1 MDKKNIKTEIFD
13 VINKFGPI
21 NFVQLVRKLKL
32 LPNENKNVS
41 ISLIELENEHKV
53 FKNWDGEYYS
63 PILHDEFD
71 GVLKINNSGKF
82 GFVTELNENE
92 LIPVEE
98 LRDCFVAKYFFNT
111 ALHDDFVHVKVFYED
126 KTKEKT
132 FGVITKIIERKTT
145 ELIGFLVSKNS
156 FVDFKPLDN
165 KYNNAKYRINDLK
178 VNAKINDLVVARVS
192 RIQNEFIYVT
202 IEEIITN
209 KTDPKVFFKAFLE
222 KVKVPKEFN
231 SNMTPELKEIPQ
243 TIENENLDGRV
254 DLRNELI
261 VTIDGDDTKDF
272 DDAINVKKLE
282 NGNFLLGVH
291 IADVS
296 YYVTENSEIDKEALK
311 RGTSIYL
318 ADRVIPMLPFE
329 LSNGICSLN
338 PHEDRFAI
346 SALMEIDD
354 KGNNIKTEIFPSIIQ
369 SKYRLTY
376 KQVNKFLDQQDLLNN
391 DQELTDMINLSYELS
406 KILHEYKTN
415 QGYIDF
421 EIDEPKIYLNEDGTV
436 KDIIVAERGVSE
448 VLIED
453 FMVRA
458 NEQVAEFLTKRKLPV
473 MYRVHDAPD
482 DEKLTNLENVLSVL
496 DIPFKKPQGILDPI
510 KFAQIATEIKEYKY
524 DEFIKLLFLRTM
536 QKAKYTSINIGHFG
550 LASKFYCHFTSPIR
564 RYPDLMIHRILR
576 ELVFNKNTEKLSH
589 FNEIIEGIANQNSSM
604 EQSSVDIE
612 RNSNDLFYAEYFK
625 NKIGQKFHAQ
635 IISVTKFGMF
645 IEFPNKTD
653 ALIHKSTLLDG
664 EYEAN
669 ETMTVIG
676 SSNRKFK
683 IGQFVDVI
691 VTGVD
696 LVEGKVDAVLEE
708 FYAEFLNNEKNK
720 KNFRSVKSEQI
731 RKN

>member
-71 GVLKINNSGKF
+71 GILKINNSGKF

-111 ALHDDFVHVKVFYED
+111 AMHDDLVHVKVFYED

-132 FGVITKIIERKTT
+132 FGVITQIIERKTT

-165 KYNNAKYRINDLK
+165 KFNNAKYRINDLK
-178 VNAKINDLVVARVS
+178 VNAKINDLVVAKVL

-243 TIENENLDGRV
+243 TIENENIDGRV

-376 KQVNKFLDQQDLLNN
+376 KQVNKFLEQQDLLNN

-436 KDIIVAERGVSE
+436 RDIIVAERGVSE

-669 ETMTVIG
+669 ETMTVIA

-683 IGQFVDVI
+683 IGQFVNVI

-708 FYAEFLNNEKNK
+708 FYVEFLNNEKNK

>member
-21 NFVQLVRKLKL
+21 NFVQLVRKLKF
-32 LPNENKNVS
+32 LPSENKNVS
-41 ISLIELENEHKV
+41 KALIELEAELKI
-53 FKNWDGEYYS
+53 FKNWDGEYYT

-71 GVLKINNSGKF
+71 GVLKINSTGKF

-92 LIPVEE
+92 LIPAEE
-98 LRDCFVAKYFFNT
+98 IRDCFVAKYFFNS
-111 ALHDDFVHVKVFYED
+111 AMHDDLVHVKVFFED

-132 FGVITKIIERKTT
+132 FGVITNIIERKTE

-165 KYNNAKYRINDLK
+165 KFNNAKYRISDVK
-178 VNAKINDLVVARVS
+178 VNAKINDLVIAKIS
-192 RIQNEFIYVT
+192 KIQGDFIYVT

-222 KVKVPKEFN
+222 KVKVPKEF
-231 SNMTPELKEIPQ
+231 SSVMDSELKEIPKS
-243 TIENENLDGRV
+243 IENENFENRI

-272 DDAINVKKLE
+272 DDAVNVKRLE
-282 NGNFLLGVH
+282 NGNYLLGVH

-346 SALMEIDD
+346 SALMEIDRN
-354 KGNNIKTEIFPSIIQ
+354 GNNVKTEIFPSIIQ

-376 KQVNKFLDQQDLLNN
+376 KQVNKFLEEKTLLNEN
-391 DQELTDMINLSYELS
+391 VELTNMINLSYELS
-406 KILHEYKTN
+406 KILHEYKTR

-421 EIDEPKIYLNEDGTV
+421 EIEEPKIYLNEDGTV
-436 KDIIVAERGVSE
+436 KDIVVGERGVSE

-458 NEQVAEFLTKRKLPV
+458 NEQVAEFLTSKKLPV

-482 DEKLTNLENVLSVL
+482 EEKLSNLENVLNVL

-510 KFAQIATEIKEYKY
+510 KFAQIATEIKKYKY

-550 LASKFYCHFTSPIR
+550 LASEFYCHFTSPIR

-576 ELVFNKNTEKLSH
+576 ELVFNKNMNKLSH
-589 FNEIIEGIANQNSSM
+589 FNDIIEGIANQNSSM

-653 ALIHKSTLLDG
+653 ALVHKSTLLDG

-669 ETMTVIG
+669 ETMTVLA

-683 IGQFVDVI
+683 IGQFIDVI

-708 FYAEFLNNEKNK
+708 FYNDFLNNDKNK

>member
-32 LPNENKNVS
+32 LPNENKSVS

-71 GVLKINNSGKF
+71 GILKINNSGKF

-92 LIPVEE
+92 SIPVEE
-98 LRDCFVAKYFFNT
+98 PRDCFVAKYFFNT
-111 ALHDDFVHVKVFYED
+111 AMHDDLVHVKVFYED

-165 KYNNAKYRINDLK
+165 KFNNAKYRINDLK
-178 VNAKINDLVVARVS
+178 VNAKINDLVIAKVS
-192 RIQNEFIYVT
+192 KIQNEFIYVT
-202 IEEIITN
+202 VEEIVTN

-254 DLRNELI
+254 DLRDELI

-282 NGNFLLGVH
+282 NGNYLLGVH

-296 YYVTENSEIDKEALK
+296 YYVREDSEIDKEALK

-346 SALMEIDD
+346 SALMEIDN
-354 KGNNIKTEIFPSIIQ
+354 KGNNIKTKIFPSVIQ

-376 KQVNKFLDQQDLLNN
+376 KQVNKFLEQQDLLNN
-391 DQELTDMINLSYELS
+391 DQNLTEMINLSYELS
-406 KILHEYKTN
+406 KILHEYKTK

-421 EIDEPKIYLNEDGTV
+421 EIDEPKIYLNQDGSV
-436 KDIIVAERGVSE
+436 RDIIVAERGVSE

-458 NEQVAEFLTKRKLPV
+458 NEQVAEFLTKKKLPV

-482 DEKLTNLENVLSVL
+482 DEKLSNLENVLNVL
-496 DIPFKKPQGILDPI
+496 DIPFKKPQGTLDPI
-510 KFAQIATEIKEYKY
+510 KFAQIASEIKEYKY

-576 ELVFNKNTEKLSH
+576 ELVFNQNMEKLAH
-589 FNEIIEGIANQNSSM
+589 FNEVLEGIANHNSSA

-635 IISVTKFGMF
+635 IISITKFGMF

-653 ALIHKSTLLDG
+653 ALVHKSTLLDG

-669 ETMTVIG
+669 ETMTVLA
-676 SSNRKFK
+676 SNSRKFK

-708 FYAEFLNNEKNK
+708 FYNEFLNNEKNK